1 MPSTRLKIIANIC
14 RIFAGVVFAFSG
26 FVKAVDPWGTALKV
40 NEYLSIYGFEELQPA
55 SMIFS
60 MKFTMQLP
68 KQVPPFSMLRRS
80 VDLSAK

>member
-1 MPSTRLKIIANIC
+1 MPGKRLKIAAMVC
-14 RIFAGVVFAFSG
+14 RILVGVVFAFSG

-60 MKFTMQLP
+60 IWLYLCY
-68 KQVPPFSMLRRS
+68 VL
-80 VDLSAK
+80 

>member
-1 MPSTRLKIIANIC
+1 MPSRRLKIIANIC
-14 RIFAGVVFAFSG
+14 RIIAGAVFAFSG

-60 MKFTMQLP
+60 IWLCGAEFMMGL
-68 KQVPPFSMLRRS
+68 MLIFRVRRR
-80 VDLSAK
+80 LI